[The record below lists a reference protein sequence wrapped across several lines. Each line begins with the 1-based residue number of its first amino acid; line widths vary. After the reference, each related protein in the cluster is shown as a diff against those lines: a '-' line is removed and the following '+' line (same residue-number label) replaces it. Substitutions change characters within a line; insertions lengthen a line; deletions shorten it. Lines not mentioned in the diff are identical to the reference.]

1 MVADTPTTVPLR
13 APGTLTQMA
22 NPTYAG
28 APPYTGA
35 WKDAAYDPEKPGQL
49 HSAEMVRIP
58 PPLEEVVRL
67 YTKAAI
73 RAQPAGDAELLEWS
87 AKWFAEKAAA
97 LAKG

>member
-35 WKDAAYDPEKPGQL
+35 WKDAACDPEKPGQL